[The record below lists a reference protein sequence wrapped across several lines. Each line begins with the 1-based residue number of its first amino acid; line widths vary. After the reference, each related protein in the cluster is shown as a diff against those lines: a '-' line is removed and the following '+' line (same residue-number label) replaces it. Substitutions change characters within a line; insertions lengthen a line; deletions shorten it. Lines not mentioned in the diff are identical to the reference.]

1 MFILK
6 LQTISAFSH
15 VICIRVETAPEETV
29 YEVIADPQEPPE
41 QAQQEEVREN
51 LAQGPAHPSTEQQ
64 PEVKPRCITPI
75 LNFI

>member
-41 QAQQEEVREN
+41 QAQQEERREN
-51 LAQGPAHPSTEQQ
+51 PAQGPVHPSTQQ
-64 PEVKPRCITPI
+64 
-75 LNFI
+75 